1 MRPER
6 ALLVSPMV
14 LLLASAAFGANVEIT
29 SPASGA
35 RLAALITVTAT
46 LDAAPGEDLT
56 PPVVQTIDGRRIP
69 MVLESPGVYTAQ
81 VDTTTLPNG
90 HQSLLVFVTPKGVE
104 AERRDD
110 YADSS
115 WGADKQISVA
125 EARVVVRNPYNFY
138 WGDLHAHSTY
148 SDGAWYPK
156 ELYEFARDE
165 AKLDFFAVT
174 DHAEILTVEEYADVV
189 TQADAADE
197 PGRFVALYGVERSN
211 PNTGHVNFY
220 MSPIHVLPYD
230 LNDFYR
236 TLNEMDLVGHFNHP
250 WKRHPEESW
259 RNDFQGFR
267 HAPEG
272 DSCMAMVELRSEGEE
287 QCYIAMLDTGW
298 HVGAAGCEDKH
309 SPEWGQGP
317 TWTVALARE
326 LTRESVLEAMR
337 ARRTYSTADRNM
349 KLEFTLDGEDMGARI
364 SRPAGEYKFSV
375 FVDDRDEADLVE
387 QVDVF
392 LDGRIAAKMGSEPAT
407 RVAFGGPLIFPA
419 GNHYCFVR
427 VTQPEGRTTW
437 SSPIWVSAYEYSPE
451 AEPGR

>member
-6 ALLVSPMV
+6 ALLVLPM
-14 LLLASAAFGANVEIT
+14 LFLLASAAFGANVEIT

-35 RLAALITVTAT
+35 RLTALITVTARV
-46 LDAAPGEDLT
+46 DAGPDEDLT
-56 PPVVQTIDGRRIP
+56 PPVLQTIDGRQIP
-69 MVLESPGVYTAQ
+69 MVLESDGVYTGQ

-104 AERRDD
+104 PERRDD

-115 WGADKQISVA
+115 WGADKLISGA
-125 EARVVVRNPYNFY
+125 ETRVVVRNPYKFY

-156 ELYEFARDE
+156 EVYEFARDE
-165 AKLDFFAVT
+165 AKVDFFAVT

-189 TQADAADE
+189 AQANAADE
-197 PGRFVALYGVERSN
+197 PGRFVALYGVESTN
-211 PNTGHVNFY
+211 TDTGHANFY
-220 MSPIHVLPYD
+220 MSPVHVLPYD

-236 TLNEMDLVGHFNHP
+236 TLGEMDLIGHFNHP
-250 WKRHPEESW
+250 WKVYPEQSSF
-259 RNDFQGFR
+259 NDFQGFR
-267 HAPEG
+267 YAPEG
-272 DSCMAMVELRSEGEE
+272 DSCMAMVELRNEGEE
-287 QCYIAMLDTGW
+287 ECYIAMLDNGW
-298 HVGAAGCEDKH
+298 HVGAAGCADKH

-317 TWTVALARE
+317 TWTVVLARE

-337 ARRTYSTADRNM
+337 ARRIYSTADRNM

-364 SRPAGEYKFSV
+364 SRPAGEYDFSV
-375 FVDDRDEADLVE
+375 SVDDPDLADRVE

-392 LDGRIAAKMGSEPAT
+392 LDGRIEAKMGSEPAA
-407 RVAFGGPLIFPA
+407 RVAFGGPLTFSA

-451 AEPGR
+451 VEAGQ